1 MARLIKRYANRK
13 LYDTVERRYVTLE
26 ELAVLTRAGEELQV
40 MDNST
45 GGDITGVVLSKAIS
59 EMLSDTKGGEKSKQ
73 PAIAELLQKRSDTV
87 VDYLKQGLAAS
98 MRTVKDVEEQ
108 LQQRWKRVTTREE
121 NGSATE
127 ELRGVMQR
135 MIDESVHYLITKMN
149 LPTRSEISELNMRL
163 DEIER
168 ALKMRR
174 RQSSKTGRATPAA
187 KAGARS
193 K

>member
-1 MARLIKRYANRK
+1 MARVIKRYANRK

-26 ELAVLTRAGEELQV
+26 ELAALVRGGEELQV
-40 MDNST
+40 IENST
-45 GGDITGVVLSKAIS
+45 GADITGVILSKAIS
-59 EMLSDTKGGEKSKQ
+59 EVLSESTRQEKGRQ
-73 PAIAELLQKRSDTV
+73 PAITELLQKRDAV

-149 LPTRSEISELNMRL
+149 LPTRHEITELNERL

-168 ALKMRR
+168 ALKIRR
-174 RQSSKTGRATPAA
+174 RAPARSSRATRAS
-187 KAGARS
+187 KAGAQS